1 MKMFAPGV
9 AVLTFATNNL
19 FVPTAAAAAANTAT
33 IVGRTFLDP
42 NNDLGLSDVNLAGE
56 LQNLREATAKAPL
69 SEAPARDAA
78 ARATPAVEQQEGLI
92 LVRKASADLN
102 RTAEGTSSPDQGDS
116 NTTGERQ
123 ATNNYQRLGLEEG
136 ATFDQVKEAYRDL
149 AKQYHPDGNRNQTE
163 QEKRGFQEITAAYN
177 VLKNDRMGLS
187 RDDVQ
192 GTPSQGPTS
201 DTPRQ
206 LSGTTVAPIPRGQT
220 EDSRDAEDSSRRDS
234 VAASREALEND
245 RKSLEADY
253 NYPSYQKDGDN
264 ADSDE
269 DKDKDTPSFDS
280 RPKEKTED
288 PRSSV
293 SPARS
298 TSENK
303 KESPAEKERKA
314 RQRAAS
320 VAGDGVSAHEIL
332 AETGIDA
339 TEAEMQAAKNNI
351 VRFKRAATPTP
362 TGPKSRK

>member
-1 MKMFAPGV
+1 
-9 AVLTFATNNL
+9 
-19 FVPTAAAAAANTAT
+19 
-33 IVGRTFLDP
+33 
-42 NNDLGLSDVNLAGE
+42 VNFAGE
-56 LQNLREATAKAPL
+56 WQNARENLAKAPL

-78 ARATPAVEQQEGLI
+78 TRATPAVEQQEGLI

-220 EDSRDAEDSSRRDS
+220 EDSRAAEESSRRDS
-234 VAASREALEND
+234 VAASREALGDYGGGGSYSGGYESRFREED
-245 RKSLEADY
+245 QEAD
-253 NYPSYQKDGDN
+253 NEPTTNESSSNTK
-264 ADSDE
+264 
-269 DKDKDTPSFDS
+269 P
-280 RPKEKTED
+280 KTEG
-288 PRSSV
+288 PANNIV
-293 SPARS
+293 SARGLS
-298 TSENK
+298 NSAK
-303 KESPAEKERKA
+303 KPNLRREGEE
-314 RQRAAS
+314 RAAS
-320 VAGDGVSAHEIL
+320 VAGDGVSAHEII
-332 AETGIDA
+332 AKVGY
-339 TEAEMQAAKNNI
+339 EASTAAMEAAKKQIMSERMQA
-351 VRFKRAATPTP
+351 
-362 TGPKSRK
+362 SRK